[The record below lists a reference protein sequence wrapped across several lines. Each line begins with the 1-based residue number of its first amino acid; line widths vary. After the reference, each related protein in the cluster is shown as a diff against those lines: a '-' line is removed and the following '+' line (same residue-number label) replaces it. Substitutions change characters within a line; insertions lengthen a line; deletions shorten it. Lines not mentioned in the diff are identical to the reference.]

1 MVAHWVGQKC
11 GPAGNDRSR
20 HAGIYAMLQWLAG
33 GQVCLNLCPW
43 MMSHGG
49 RTFEMCQLP
58 FVSGTSP
65 LHAIYISLFFNFA
78 DQAACFRWQAS
89 IFQL

>member
-1 MVAHWVGQKC
+1 MLSSGQ
-11 GPAGNDRSR
+11 GQLR

-33 GQVCLNLCPW
+33 GQVCLSPGVYLCPW
-43 MMSHGG
+43 MISHGG